1 MRRLSLWLL
10 GIVVCAALLYVL
22 VPVVSYETIPNHNTN
37 AAHFDTLIVLGH
49 PAQADGSPDP
59 EMRER
64 VEEAVRE
71 YRAGVAPNIIM
82 SGGPAHN
89 HFVEAQVMADLA
101 EREGVP
107 ANAVIA
113 EDKAQDTIQNIW
125 YSRAIMQQKGWTSAE
140 VISSAYHLPRT
151 SLILQRYSGPLAFS
165 WQTHASLWPPEY
177 SWQKRIQYRWHEAL
191 GTVKLRLHGFGSR
204 KYLPQ
209 A

>member
-22 VPVVSYETIPNHNTN
+22 VPIVSYETISGHNTN
-37 AAHFDTLIVLGH
+37 ATHFDTLIVLGH

-71 YRAGVAPNIIM
+71 YRAGIAPNIIM

-89 HFVEAQVMADLA
+89 HFVEAKVMADLA

-107 ANAVIA
+107 PTAVIA

-151 SLILQRYSGPLAFS
+151 DLILQRYNGPLAFS
-165 WQTHASLWPPEY
+165 WRTHASLWPPEY
-177 SWQKRIQYRWHEAL
+177 PWQKRIQYRWHEAL
-191 GTVKLRLHGFGSR
+191 GTVKLRLYGFGHR
-204 KYLPQ
+204 KFLPE

>member
-10 GIVVCAALLYVL
+10 GIVVCAALLYFL
-22 VPVVSYETIPNHNTN
+22 VPVVSYETVSSRNTD
-37 AAHFDTLIVLGH
+37 ATHFDTLIVLGH
-49 PAQADGSPDP
+49 PAKDDGSPDP

-82 SGGPAHN
+82 SGGAAHN
-89 HFVEAQVMADLA
+89 HFVEAKVMADLA

-107 ANAVIA
+107 ANAVVA
-113 EDKAQDTIQNIW
+113 EQQSKDTIQNIW
-125 YSRAIMQQKGWTSAE
+125 YSHEIMQQKGWKSAE

-151 SLILQRYSGPLAFS
+151 ALILRRYNGPLAFS
-165 WQTHASLWPPEY
+165 WRTHASLWPPEY
-177 SWQKRIQYRWHEAL
+177 AWSKRIQFRWHEAL
-191 GTVKLRLHGFGSR
+191 GSVKIRLHGFGHR
-204 KYLPQ
+204 KFLPE

>member
-10 GIVVCAALLYVL
+10 GIVVCAALLYFL
-22 VPVVSYETIPNHNTN
+22 VPIVSYETIPSRNTN

-71 YRAGVAPNIIM
+71 YRAGIAPNIIM
-82 SGGPAHN
+82 SGSSAHN
-89 HFVEAQVMADLA
+89 HFVEAKVMADLA
-101 EREGVP
+101 EHEGVP
-107 ANAVIA
+107 ANAVIE

-125 YSRAIMQQKGWTSAE
+125 YSRVIMQQRGWNSAE

-151 SLILQRYSGPLAFS
+151 SLILQHYTGPLAFS
-165 WQTHASLWPPEY
+165 WRTHASLWPSEY
-177 SWQKRIQYRWHEAL
+177 GAWKRIQYRWHEAL
-191 GTVKLRLHGFGSR
+191 GSVKLRLYGFGHR